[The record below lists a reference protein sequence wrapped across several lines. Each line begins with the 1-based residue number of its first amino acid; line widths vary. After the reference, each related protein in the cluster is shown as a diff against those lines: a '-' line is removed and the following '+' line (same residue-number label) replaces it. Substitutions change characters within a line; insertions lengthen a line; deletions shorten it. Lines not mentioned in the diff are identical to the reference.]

1 MTIEVDKKELEKEQL
16 EFYKKCEI
24 LKASDNRITDVLVRV
39 ENGRD
44 KQWVKFTKRDRVAY
58 IIAIL
63 AETFCEKY
71 ESKKLNN
78 DEPLS
83 ELSVMDEL
91 LTHYRVKALT
101 YELENDREGQ
111 GGGVYGKY
119 LTYKKFY
126 LEAKNKCLLY
136 KTSRN
141 FWRAGFIAVC
151 CFELIKTILEIWI
164 K

>member
-1 MTIEVDKKELEKEQL
+1 MDVYDKKTEEELQL

-24 LKASDNRITDVLVRV
+24 LNTSDNRITDVLVRV

-44 KQWVKFTKRDRVAY
+44 KQWVKFTKKDRVAY
-58 IIAIL
+58 ILSIM

-71 ESKKLNN
+71 ESKNLGKE
-78 DEPLS
+78 DPLS

-91 LTHYRVKALT
+91 LTHFRVKALT
-101 YELENDREGQ
+101 YELENYRDGKEG
-111 GGGVYGKY
+111 VFYGKY

-126 LEAKNKCLLY
+126 IEANGKCLLY

-141 FWRAGFIAVC
+141 FWRAGFIAVVC
-151 CFELIKTILEIWI
+151 VELLKMILEIWT

>member
-1 MTIEVDKKELEKEQL
+1 MDVDNKEIEQEQL
-16 EFYKKCEI
+16 EFYTKCEI
-24 LKASDNRITDVLVRV
+24 LNASDNRITDVLVRV
-39 ENGRD
+39 ENGRG
-44 KQWVKFTKRDRVAY
+44 KQWVKFTKRDRVSY
-58 IIAIL
+58 ILAIL

-71 ESKKLNN
+71 ENKKLNK

-91 LTHYRVKALT
+91 LTHFRVKALT
-101 YELENDREGQ
+101 YELENDRNGKK
-111 GGGVYGKY
+111 GVIYDKY

-126 LEAKNKCLLY
+126 IEAKGKCLLY

-141 FWRAGFIAVC
+141 FWRAGFIAVVC
-151 CFELIKTILEIWI
+151 VELLKMILEIWT

>member
-1 MTIEVDKKELEKEQL
+1 MDVDNKKIEEEQL

-24 LKASDNRITDVLVRV
+24 LNASDNRITDVFVRV
-39 ENGRD
+39 ENERD

-58 IIAIL
+58 ILAIL

-71 ESKKLNN
+71 ENKKLNK

-91 LTHYRVKALT
+91 LTHFRVKALT
-101 YELENDREGQ
+101 YELENDRDGKEG
-111 GGGVYGKY
+111 VFYGKY

-126 LEAKNKCLLY
+126 IEAKNKCLLY

-141 FWRAGFIAVC
+141 FWKAGFIVIC
-151 CFELIKTILEIWI
+151 CFTLLKMILEIWT

>member
-1 MTIEVDKKELEKEQL
+1 MDVDDKKTEEELQL

-24 LKASDNRITDVLVRV
+24 LNTSDNRITDVLVRV
-39 ENGRD
+39 ENGRN
-44 KQWVKFTKRDRVAY
+44 KQWVKFTKKDRVAY
-58 IIAIL
+58 ILAIL

-71 ESKKLNN
+71 ESKNLGKE
-78 DEPLS
+78 DPLS

-91 LTHYRVKALT
+91 LTHFRVKALT
-101 YELENDREGQ
+101 YEVENYREGKE
-111 GGGVYGKY
+111 GAFYGKY

-126 LEAKNKCLLY
+126 IETKGKCLLY

-141 FWRAGFIAVC
+141 FWRAGFIAVVC
-151 CFELIKTILEIWI
+151 VELLKMILEIWT